1 MATKHRVK
9 QGESVIA
16 LAEKH
21 GLSAKTVWE
30 LPENEGLAKRRT
42 NMNELQE
49 GDVLVIPEKRVK
61 RIKVSAGKAHRF
73 RRATIPARLQLK
85 LADQGLPRASQDYTL
100 TVGDEVIEGKTDKK
114 GVLDEA
120 VPAQAKE
127 GVLRIG
133 PDEFELTIKFGHQD
147 PHDEVSGVQRR
158 LANLGYLKE
167 KASGKLDDATRLA
180 LMDFEHRHE
189 LERDDAKPLD
199 ASGGVLVDYHKG
211 MREFASQAEYDGPW
225 PAEPK
230 GRKGVMVASF
240 SGGGDDGGKEKG
252 GGHESGNINVYD
264 EPPPMGYYVIIGRG
278 VTALYN
284 HLTML
289 NDTWGRTRLTPQ
301 LPVMHLGYAEPWARR
316 QNERMGQWPRM
327 LNFFQGL
334 GPGLQLQGVPAEN
347 VQDDWLPSAN
357 FAANLQ
363 RVEQHI
369 RRQYLLTIGPNG
381 QMQLNA
387 NAPRTTSLVFQN
399 GFVSTIESH
408 QSWVN
413 RGRAGYAAA
422 NNGLPA
428 AEVARWNDAVAHGR
442 ARMGDGSVWHNNLC
456 PYRISVFDAGSHH
469 FIYAY
474 KIDVCT
480 GPGQPRLFR
489 NNYFAT
495 PALYE
500 EHKANDDFP
509 PQNFD
514 QGAPMPRILN
524 GNEFIGSVNDPNET
538 VLVFKGNP
546 VGAQSIQSALDMP
559 GLGNPVQRAWW
570 VVNKSLHNEH
580 MHDDGFPAAVRANNR
595 LGNDADVPGRRNLL
609 EQVGND
615 PLHGTEAQQ
624 ITDNHPNAVNWVNH
638 AYRHGRF
645 DNVLMRLG
653 FHEIARFSE
662 HADGQRIT
670 VEFNLH
676 PYGSPGRPV
685 ANHVPKMAERS
696 LARLRLHHNLAADPA
711 EITTA
716 QVADPASGEQCEFV
730 DSITVDRV
738 VYSLG
743 QDRGPRS
750 EGTAAYLVQLL
761 DMHCVDL
768 EGFPAY
774 VTCNQADPDTSDD
787 AGRVRILGSAFMG
800 GPGIADGN
808 ARTALDNGHNNHGG
822 TVPQEAP
829 AGGGGMNMAVTNILR
844 ANACTTAPLRVN
856 FASLAELQAAGLSAG
871 AAQYLVAAR
880 SMTDR
885 GRTVTSWAGAL
896 TAFAAGAQGHRVGGP
911 PGVVNDVQLLNNN
924 AANGTFVF

>member
-1 MATKHRVK
+1 MPTTYRVK
-9 QGESVIA
+9 QGDSVIA
-16 LAEKH
+16 LAEEH
-21 GLSAKTVWE
+21 GLSAATIWE
-30 LPENEGLAKRRT
+30 LPENEKLAELRA
-42 NMNELQE
+42 NMNELRE
-49 GDVLVIPEKRVK
+49 GDVLVIPDRQVK

-73 RRATIPARLQLK
+73 QRSSIPAKLK
-85 LADQGLPRASQDYTL
+85 LKVADQGLPRASQDYTL
-100 TVGDEVIEGKTDKK
+100 TVGDQVVQGKTNDK
-114 GVLDEA
+114 GMLEES

-127 GVLRIG
+127 GVLVIG

-147 PHDEVSGVQRR
+147 PHDELSGVQRR
-158 LANLGYLKE
+158 LSNLGYLDAE
-167 KASGKLDDATRLA
+167 PSGKLDDATRLA
-180 LMDFEHRHE
+180 LMDFEARHE
-189 LERDDAKPLD
+189 IEPNDDPVQ
-199 ASGGVLVDYHKG
+199 ASGGVLVDYHLGKQD
-211 MREFASQAEYDGPW
+211 FASKAERAGPW

-230 GRKGVMVASF
+230 GRKGTMVASF
-240 SGGGDDGGKEKG
+240 SGGGGDGGKGKG
-252 GGHESGNINVYD
+252 DGSESGDLNVYD

-278 VTALYN
+278 VTAWYD

-289 NDTWGRTRLTPQ
+289 NDTWGRSRLTPQ

-316 QNERMGQWPRM
+316 RQERMGQWPRM

-334 GPGLQLQGVPAEN
+334 GPGLELQGVPAEN
-347 VQDDWLPSAN
+347 AQDDWLPSAT

-363 RVEQHI
+363 RVERHI
-369 RRQYLLTIGPNG
+369 KDQYLLSIGSDG
-381 QMQLNA
+381 QMRLNPD
-387 NAPRTTSLVFQN
+387 APRATTLVFQN

-413 RGRAGYAAA
+413 RGRAGYADA

-428 AEVARWNDAVAHGR
+428 AEVQRWQDAVAHGR

-456 PYRISVFDAGSHH
+456 PYRISVFDAGNHH
-469 FIYAY
+469 FVYAF

-500 EHKANDDFP
+500 EHKANDDLP
-509 PQNFD
+509 PEAYD

-524 GNEFIGSVNDPNET
+524 GNQYIGSTNNPNET

-559 GLGNPVQRAWW
+559 GLGHPVQRAWW

-580 MHDDGFPAAVRANNR
+580 MHNDALPAAARNNDR

-609 EQVGND
+609 EQIGND
-615 PLHGTEAQQ
+615 PLHGDEQQQ
-624 ITDNHPNAVNWVNH
+624 ITDNHPNSANWVQA
-638 AYRHGRF
+638 AYRHARF

-670 VEFNLH
+670 VDFNLH
-676 PYGSPGRPV
+676 PYGSTGRPV
-685 ANHVPKMAERS
+685 PAHIPTMAEMS
-696 LARLRLHHNLAADPA
+696 LASLRHNHGLVADPP

-716 QVADPASGEQCEFV
+716 QVADPATGDPREYV
-730 DSITVDRV
+730 NSITVDRV

-761 DMHCVDL
+761 DMHCVNL
-768 EGFPAY
+768 EGFPTY
-774 VTCNQADPDTSDD
+774 VTCNQADPDTSDQT
-787 AGRVRILGSAFMG
+787 GRVRILGSAFMG
-800 GPGIADGN
+800 GPGIADGGQR
-808 ARTALDNGHNNHGG
+808 AALDNGHDQHGG

-844 ANACTTAPLRVN
+844 ANVCTTAPVRVN
-856 FASLAELQAAGLSAG
+856 FASLGELQAAGLSPA
-871 AAQYLVAAR
+871 AAQYIVAAR

-885 GRTVTSWAGAL
+885 GMTVAGYAGAL
-896 TAFAAGAQGHRVGGP
+896 TAFAAGPEGHRVGGP
-911 PGVVNDVQLLNNN
+911 GGAAADVQLLTNNGQE
-924 AANGTFVF
+924 GTFVF